1 MPGSVPSPGSFRAAE
16 CLARPLPPQRAR
28 PATAGPCEIAQILVR
43 AVRLRD
49 AVAGPK
55 RETGSA
61 DANLAD
67 DAALVSAVL
76 KGEAR
81 ARLEF
86 AARLRVVARVLDARN
101 RRLGAPLRDHELE
114 DVLQDTVTKIWEHL
128 PRFRGHA
135 ALDTWM
141 YPIAVRTLSNALRE
155 RRNRGAWLPRD
166 RDVDPDQL
174 LAAEED
180 LAAESESLTQ
190 ALDELT
196 PERARVVRMR
206 HLDEASFDEI
216 GVRLGVPPGTA
227 KTWYYRAI
235 SALRERL
242 ARRSDRRGEAL

>member
-1 MPGSVPSPGSFRAAE
+1 VE
-16 CLARPLPPQRAR
+16 
-28 PATAGPCEIAQILVR
+28 GPN
-43 AVRLRD
+43 
-49 AVAGPK
+49 

-76 KGEAR
+76 RGEAR
-81 ARLEF
+81 ARSEF
-86 AARLRVVARVLDARN
+86 TTRLRLVARVLDARN

-128 PRFRGHA
+128 PRFRGQA

-166 RDVDPDQL
+166 RHVDPDQL
-174 LAAEED
+174 LAAEDE
-180 LAAESESLTQ
+180 LAADAETLTH
-190 ALDELT
+190 ALSDLT
-196 PERARVVRMR
+196 PERAHVVRMR

-216 GVRLGVPPGTA
+216 GVRLGVPAGTA

-242 ARRSDRRGEAL
+242 ARRSGGEGGSR